1 MQVRMG
7 HRTSTRTMHTEVG
20 AIRAPGTNGVAT
32 RANGGRPLVYSVNDL
47 KNHVGQALGESQPH
61 QISQDQVN
69 EFADATGDHQW
80 LHVDLD
86 RAKRG
91 PYQGTIAHGFLTLSL
106 LPMLFDEC
114 VRVTDAKALVN
125 YGLNKL
131 RFPAP
136 VPVGS
141 TVRGTLT
148 LNSIEEAHGAVEM
161 EVGFDIRVEGASK
174 PSAVGE
180 SVFLLYQ

>member
-1 MQVRMG
+1 ML
-7 HRTSTRTMHTEVG
+7 TC
-20 AIRAPGTNGVAT
+20 
-32 RANGGRPLVYSVNDL
+32 SVDDL
-47 KNHVGQALGESQPH
+47 KAHVGQVLGESQPH
-61 QISQDQVN
+61 QITQEQVN

-80 LHVDLD
+80 LHVDVE
-86 RAKRG
+86 RAKQG
-91 PYQGTIAHGFLTLSL
+91 PYHGTIAHGFLTVSL
-106 LPMLFDEC
+106 LPTLLAEC
-114 VRVTDAKALVN
+114 VSVTDAKEAVN

-148 LNSIEEAHGAVEM
+148 LNSVEEAHGALEL
-161 EVGFDIRVEGASK
+161 EVGFDIRVEGTAK

>member
-1 MQVRMG
+1 MQTYTV
-7 HRTSTRTMHTEVG
+7 E
-20 AIRAPGTNGVAT
+20 
-32 RANGGRPLVYSVNDL
+32 DL
-47 KNHVGQALGESQPH
+47 KARVGQVLGQSEPH
-61 QISQDQVN
+61 QITQAQVD

-80 LHVDLD
+80 LHVDLA
-86 RAKRG
+86 RAKQG
-91 PYQGTIAHGFLTLSL
+91 PYHGTIAHGFLTVSM
-106 LPMLFDEC
+106 LPQMLEEC
-114 VRVTDAKALVN
+114 ASISGVKAAVN

-148 LNSIEEAHGAVEM
+148 LNSVEEAHGALQLEL
-161 EVGFDIRVEGASK
+161 GFDIRVEGAAK

-180 SVFLLYQ
+180 SIFLLYQ

>member
-1 MQVRMG
+1 MQVRIG
-7 HRTSTRTMHTEVG
+7 RPVVTGTMDTALG
-20 AIRAPGTNGVAT
+20 AVRAPATNGVAKH
-32 RANGGRPLVYSVNDL
+32 ANARGPLVYSVNDL

-61 QISQDQVN
+61 HITQDQVN

-80 LHVDLD
+80 LHVDPD

-91 PYQGTIAHGFLTLSL
+91 PYHGTIAHGFLTLSL

-148 LNSIEEAHGAVEM
+148 LNSIEEAHGALEM
-161 EVGFDIRVEGASK
+161 EVGFDIRVEGAQK

-180 SVFLLYQ
+180 SVFLLYR

>member
-1 MQVRMG
+1 MQTYTVD
-7 HRTSTRTMHTEVG
+7 
-20 AIRAPGTNGVAT
+20 N
-32 RANGGRPLVYSVNDL
+32 L
-47 KNHVGQALGESQPH
+47 KARVGQVLGESGPH
-61 QISQDQVN
+61 QITQQQVN

-80 LHVDLD
+80 LHVDVEK
-86 RAKRG
+86 AKQG
-91 PYQGTIAHGFLTLSL
+91 PYHGTIAHGYLTLSL
-106 LPMLFDEC
+106 LPMLLDESASIAG
-114 VRVTDAKALVN
+114 VKAMVN

-148 LNSIEEAHGAVEM
+148 LNALTEAHGGLQADL
-161 EVGFDIRVEGASK
+161 GFDIRVEGAEK

-180 SVFLLYQ
+180 AVFLLFT

>member
-1 MQVRMG
+1 ML
-7 HRTSTRTMHTEVG
+7 T
-20 AIRAPGTNGVAT
+20 
-32 RANGGRPLVYSVNDL
+32 LSVNDL
-47 KNHVGQALGESQPH
+47 KTRVGQPLGESQPH
-61 QISQDQVN
+61 QITQEQVN

-80 LHVDLD
+80 LHVDVE
-86 RAKRG
+86 RAKQG
-91 PYQGTIAHGFLTLSL
+91 PYHGTIAHGYLTLSL
-106 LPMLFDEC
+106 LPTLLAE
-114 VRVTDAKALVN
+114 VAGLTDVKAVVN

-148 LNSIEEAHGAVEM
+148 VNSVEDAHGATEVEL
-161 EVGFDIRVEGASK
+161 GFDIRVEGAAK

-180 SVFLLYQ
+180 AVFLLYQ

>member
-1 MQVRMG
+1 ML
-7 HRTSTRTMHTEVG
+7 T
-20 AIRAPGTNGVAT
+20 
-32 RANGGRPLVYSVNDL
+32 LSVTDL
-47 KNHVGQALGESQPH
+47 KSRVGQALGESQPH
-61 QISQDQVN
+61 QITQEQIN

-80 LHVDLD
+80 LHVDIEK
-86 RAKRG
+86 AKQG
-91 PYQGTIAHGFLTLSL
+91 PYHGTIAHGFLTVSL
-106 LPMLFDEC
+106 LPVLLEETASITG
-114 VRVTDAKALVN
+114 VKAMVN

-148 LNSIEEAHGAVEM
+148 LNALEAAHGGLQLDL
-161 EVGFDIRVEGASK
+161 GFDIRVEGAEK

-180 SVFLLYQ
+180 SVFLLFT

>member
-1 MQVRMG
+1 MLTV
-7 HRTSTRTMHTEVG
+7 STRELNNR
-20 AIRAPGTNGVAT
+20 I
-32 RANGGRPLVYSVNDL
+32 
-47 KNHVGQALGESQPH
+47 GQPLGESQAH
-61 QISQDQVN
+61 TITQAQVD

-80 LHVDLD
+80 LHVDVQ

-91 PYQGTIAHGFLTLSL
+91 PYHGTVAHGFLTLSL
-106 LPMLFDEC
+106 LPALMEEC
-114 VRVTDAKALVN
+114 VQVTDAKAMVN

-148 LNSIEEAHGAVEM
+148 LNSSSEAHGGLELAI
-161 EVGFDIRVEGASK
+161 GFDIRVEGAEK

-180 SVFLLYQ
+180 SVFLIYS

>member
-1 MQVRMG
+1 MQTYTV
-7 HRTSTRTMHTEVG
+7 E
-20 AIRAPGTNGVAT
+20 
-32 RANGGRPLVYSVNDL
+32 DL
-47 KNHVGQALGESQPH
+47 KARVGQVLGESGPH
-61 QISQDQVN
+61 QITQQQVN

-80 LHVDLD
+80 LHVDVEK
-86 RAKRG
+86 AKQG
-91 PYQGTIAHGFLTLSL
+91 PYHGTVAHGFLTVSL
-106 LPMLFDEC
+106 LPMLLEETASITG
-114 VRVTDAKALVN
+114 VKAMVN

-148 LNSIEEAHGAVEM
+148 LNALEEAPSGLRLDL
-161 EVGFDIRVEGASK
+161 GFDIRVEGAAK

-180 SVFLLYQ
+180 SVFLLFT

>member
-1 MQVRMG
+1 ML
-7 HRTSTRTMHTEVG
+7 TCS
-20 AIRAPGTNGVAT
+20 VA
-32 RANGGRPLVYSVNDL
+32 DL
-47 KNHVGQALGESQPH
+47 KTRVGQALGESQPH
-61 QISQDQVN
+61 QITQAQVN

-80 LHVDLD
+80 LHVDIE
-86 RAKRG
+86 RAKQG
-91 PYQGTIAHGFLTLSL
+91 PYHGTIAHGFLTVSL
-106 LPMLFDEC
+106 LPVLFAEC
-114 VRVTDAKALVN
+114 VQVTDARDAVN

-148 LNSIEEAHGAVEM
+148 LNSVEQAHGALELAI
-161 EVGFDIRVEGASK
+161 GFDIRVDGAAK

-180 SVFLLYQ
+180 SVVLLYQ

>member
-1 MQVRMG
+1 MQSYTV
-7 HRTSTRTMHTEVG
+7 E
-20 AIRAPGTNGVAT
+20 
-32 RANGGRPLVYSVNDL
+32 DL
-47 KNHVGQALGESQPH
+47 KARVGQVLGESGPH
-61 QISQDQVN
+61 QITQQQVN

-80 LHVDLD
+80 LHVDVEK
-86 RAKRG
+86 AKQG
-91 PYQGTIAHGFLTLSL
+91 PYHGTIAHGFLTVSL
-106 LPMLFDEC
+106 LPMLLEETASITG
-114 VRVTDAKALVN
+114 VKAMVN

-148 LNSIEEAHGAVEM
+148 LNALEEAHGGLQLDL
-161 EVGFDIRVEGASK
+161 GFDIRVEGADK

-180 SVFLLYQ
+180 AVFLLFT